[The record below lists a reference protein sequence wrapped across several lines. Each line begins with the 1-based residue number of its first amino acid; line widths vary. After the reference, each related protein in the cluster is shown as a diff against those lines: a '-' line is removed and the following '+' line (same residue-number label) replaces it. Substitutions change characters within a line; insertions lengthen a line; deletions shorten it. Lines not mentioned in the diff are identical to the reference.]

1 MKVLITGARSPAA
14 LDMARDMK
22 AAGAEVHVA
31 DSSGAMISRWSS
43 AVDAFHRLRP
53 PVQDPQ
59 GFRSDVA
66 DVVAR
71 ISPTLVVPTCE
82 EVFHLAAAREDG
94 VAVGP
99 LFAPDAETLD
109 TLHAKDRFNE
119 LACGLG
125 LSAPETRVLADPFGA
140 ETLDLPRTVLKAC
153 YSRFGVGT
161 LIAPTMEQAEG
172 VVPTTSAPWV
182 AQRLVDGV
190 EHSSYAIA
198 VEGSVTAF
206 AAYRST
212 MRLAGGAGYAFRPA
226 DTAVSARM
234 LEATARIAEHLGL
247 TGQISLDAIDDGER
261 AWLIECNPRATSGI
275 HLIAGQGGLARAMA
289 GVGSPVT
296 CDGGARHNLPMVLT
310 SAVGLGLALSKE
322 SRDVIGAPGDRMPV
336 IGAILDSAAFALD
349 ALRHGLGITG
359 ATTRDI
365 EWNGARS

>member
-1 MKVLITGARSPAA
+1 
-14 LDMARDMK
+14 MARDMR

-31 DSSGAMISRWSS
+31 DSSGAMISRWSC

-53 PVQDPQ
+53 PVQDPR

-66 DVVAR
+66 DLVAR
-71 ISPTLVVPTCE
+71 ISPALVVPTCE
-82 EVFHLAAAREDG
+82 EVFHLAAARDDG
-94 VAVGP
+94 VAVGH
-99 LFAPDAETLD
+99 LFAPDADTLD

-125 LSAPETRVLADPFGA
+125 LSAPETRLLTGSFDA
-140 ETLDLPRTVLKAC
+140 EALDLPRTVLKAC

-161 LIAPTMEQAEG
+161 LVAPTLAQASGIAPS
-172 VVPTTSAPWV
+172 TSAPWI
-182 AQRLVDGV
+182 AQRLVHGI

-198 VEGSVTAF
+198 VEGAVTAF

-212 MRLAGGAGYAFRPA
+212 MRLAGGAGYAFQAA
-226 DTAVSARM
+226 DGNVSTRM
-234 LEATARIAEHLGL
+234 LEATARIAEDLGL
-247 TGQISLDAIDDGER
+247 TGQISLDAIDDGDH

-275 HLIAGQGGLARAMA
+275 HLLAGDGGLARAMA
-289 GVGSPVT
+289 GIGSPVT
-296 CDGGARHNLPMVLT
+296 CNGGARHNLPMVLT
-310 SAVGLGLALSKE
+310 SPSGLELALSRE

-336 IGAILDSAAFALD
+336 LGAILDSAAFAFD
-349 ALRHGLGITG
+349 ALRHGLGVTG